1 MKKLLL
7 LSAATMTAVSVF
19 GQGTVA
25 FLNNSATSVSNITTS
40 ARVVGGTTFSVALY
54 YLPDSPSAPAAG
66 DFTQDGVIIGQG
78 FFSGAP
84 GIFNVGARTAPTPA
98 PGGVGWFQVRAWET
112 AYGSSWDQAV
122 NAPAI
127 GGRLALA
134 GTSNAIKVTL
144 GNPTTVPPGT
154 AGSLT
159 GSGLLSFYVVPVPEP
174 SVIGLGLLG
183 VGALMLLRRRK

>member
-1 MKKLLL
+1 MSLT
-7 LSAATMTAVSVF
+7 AASLF

-25 FLNNSATSVSNITTS
+25 FLNNSASSVSNITTL
-40 ARVVGGTTFSVALY
+40 ARVVGGTTFRVALY
-54 YLPDSPSAPAAG
+54 YLPDSANAPTAD
-66 DFTQDGVIIGQG
+66 DFTAANTVIGQG

-84 GIFNVGARTAPTPA
+84 GIFNVGARTAPTPE
-98 PGGVGWFQVRAWET
+98 PGGVGWFQVRAWESV
-112 AYGSSWDQAV
+112 YGATWDLAV
-122 NAPAI
+122 SAPAQ

-134 GTSNAIKVTL
+134 GTSNVIKVTL

-183 VGALMLLRRRK
+183 VGALLMLRRRK

>member
-1 MKKLLL
+1 MKKLVL
-7 LSAATMTAVSVF
+7 LSAISLTAASLF

-25 FLNNSATSVSNITTS
+25 FLNNSASAVSNITTLS
-40 ARVVGGTTFSVALY
+40 KVVGGTTFTVALY
-54 YLPDSPSAPAAG
+54 YLPDASVAPPAEEFLQGTIVGKGSFSA
-66 DFTQDGVIIGQG
+66 
-78 FFSGAP
+78 AP
-84 GIFNVGARTAPTPA
+84 GVFNVGTRTAPTPA

-112 AYGSSWDQAV
+112 AYGSTWEQAV
-122 NAPAI
+122 SAPAQ

-134 GTSNAIKVTL
+134 GTSNIIKVTL

-183 VGALMLLRRRK
+183 VGAFVLLRRRK

>member
-1 MKKLLL
+1 MKKLIL

-25 FLNNSATSVSNITTS
+25 FLNNTATAVSNITTS

-54 YLPDSPSAPAAG
+54 YLPDSATPPVAG
-66 DFTQDGVIIGQG
+66 DFTENGVIGKG

-84 GIFNVGARTAPTPA
+84 GIFNVGTRTAPTPA

-112 AYGSSWDQAV
+112 AYGSTWEQAV

-134 GTSNAIKVTL
+134 GTSNVIKVTL
-144 GNPTTVPPGT
+144 GNPTTTPPGT